1 MYLKLI
7 FLGFWRPHDMLY
19 ENKIADQHTF
29 MFWLQAL
36 HFVVMKVDMS
46 WLLTVVEQLFH
57 HE

>member
-1 MYLKLI
+1 
-7 FLGFWRPHDMLY
+7 MLY